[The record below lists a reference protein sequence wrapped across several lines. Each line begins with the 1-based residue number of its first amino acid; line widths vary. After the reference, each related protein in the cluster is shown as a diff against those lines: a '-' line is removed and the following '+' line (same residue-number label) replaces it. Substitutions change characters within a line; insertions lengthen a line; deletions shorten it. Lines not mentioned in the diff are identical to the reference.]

1 MSKMTSLERIKRL
14 LSVLPWIE
22 SQNGPYIDEVVARF
36 DYPKQ
41 ELIEDLENVVFFVGV
56 YPFTPDCLIEVSV
69 SDERVWVRYADW
81 FRQPMKLDSRE
92 VALLSAAGKAV
103 AEFNEIL
110 HEDSQDELTP
120 LDRALAKLSTV
131 QEDSENFLEIKLAT
145 PTKWLSEIQSAVKH
159 STVLEIE
166 YLSTS
171 RNEVTVRKIEPE
183 KIFASSGKWYL
194 HAYCQKA
201 SENRT
206 FRLDRI
212 KKIKILDEVSKTKT
226 DNNQLQDDFSDLE
239 HFPIVL
245 IELPASDK
253 HLVDSFPGVEIE
265 TISKEK
271 IRVQCHVASE
281 GWLKQVLISL
291 GGKAEVVKIPREFE
305 ENIRSMTA
313 KEILKR
319 YTS

>member
-1 MSKMTSLERIKRL
+1 MNKMNSLERIKRL

-36 DYPKQ
+36 DYPKK
-41 ELIEDLENVVFFVGV
+41 ELIEDLENVVFFVGI

-145 PTKWLSEIQSAVKH
+145 PTKWLSEIQRAVKH

-201 SENRT
+201 AENRT

-212 KKIKILDEVSKTKT
+212 KKIKTLEEVRKTNT
-226 DNNQLQDDFSDLE
+226 DNNQLKDDFLDLE
-239 HFPIVL
+239 HFPIVI
-245 IELPASDK
+245 IELPVSDK
-253 HLVDSFPGVEIE
+253 HLVDAFPSVEIE

-271 IRVQCHVASE
+271 IRMQCHVASE

-291 GGKAEVVKIPREFE
+291 GDRAQVVKIPHEFE

-313 KEILKR
+313 KQILKR